1 MGSLPLT
8 HSIAIKVGLNF
19 NQPATGGGMERWRE
33 GGRGMELM
41 RGRDRGRDGTRDGR
55 KDGEM
60 KGSVQGDKGEGN
72 EKFMKEKQ
80 MKIFYIQA
88 YNRRER

>member
-1 MGSLPLT
+1 M
-8 HSIAIKVGLNF
+8 
-19 NQPATGGGMERWRE
+19 E
-33 GGRGMELM
+33 GGRQRDGADE
-41 RGRDRGRDGTRDGR
+41 RGRDRGRDGR

-88 YNRRER
+88 DKRRERGGTGWRDNSKYRDK